1 MGAAAGAKGTDVWDM
16 RRRRGR
22 AVEREDESG

>member
-16 RRRRGR
+16 RRRGR